1 MIVINIRKKTS
12 SKAYWRHSECNMKH
26 QQASYNHRVIGAGG
40 EGGVSNSPI
49 FTLKCEKGF
58 ANSQIL
64 KWNNGNKMFRWI
76 KLTSLIAQAGS
87 GRNVWNVGWR
97 KMPKIIY
104 SDVGRGRLSLHHWS
118 SHLSL
123 NRSSTSQPFGI
134 TALLIPLPPLRPKWR
149 LHVKKNCW
157 SGTRSWGN
165 AKAKI
170 VVLFCSLL
178 WGKLDK
184 KLFTS
189 KDRAKIKR
197 NKSQLL
203 FSFVLFCEGK
213 NLTTN
218 YLQAKIGQR

>member
-1 MIVINIRKKTS
+1 
-12 SKAYWRHSECNMKH
+12 
-26 QQASYNHRVIGAGG
+26 
-40 EGGVSNSPI
+40 
-49 FTLKCEKGF
+49 
-58 ANSQIL
+58 
-64 KWNNGNKMFRWI
+64 MFRWI

-123 NRSSTSQPFGI
+123 NRSNASQPFGI

-149 LHVKKNCW
+149 LRVKKNCW
-157 SGTRSWGN
+157 SGTRRWGS
-165 AKAKI
+165 AKAKGDTI

-184 KLFTS
+184 NLFTR
-189 KDRAKIKR
+189 KDRAPQ
-197 NKSQLL
+197 SQLL
-203 FSFVLFCEGK
+203 FSFVREKTWQKLISFQVSK
-213 NLTTN
+213 RMLIT
-218 YLQAKIGQR
+218 QKS